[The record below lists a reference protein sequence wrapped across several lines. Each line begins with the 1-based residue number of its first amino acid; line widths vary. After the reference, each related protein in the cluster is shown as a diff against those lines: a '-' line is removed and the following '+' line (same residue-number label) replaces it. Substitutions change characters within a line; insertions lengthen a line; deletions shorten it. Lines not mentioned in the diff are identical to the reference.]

1 MAQSVLYNVIT
12 YFILLLLPLLC
23 SSPAHPRGY
32 KFTGY
37 SNFIS
42 NTQPYSSTRPFLIAF
57 SNNLN
62 CASRDTGWVGSRK
75 EGGREGRENFS
86 SPSLFS
92 SDLATDNGVSRKN
105 VLWAATLIRWPLLN
119 VSDNSLA
126 CDFGH
131 FNMAA
136 EWNALYVIKP
146 WSFVSIERII

>member
-1 MAQSVLYNVIT
+1 MAHLSVLYNVIT

-23 SSPAHPRGY
+23 SPIPGGSVQIYRLFEFHQQHTTL
-32 KFTGY
+32 FL
-37 SNFIS
+37 
-42 NTQPYSSTRPFLIAF
+42 NTPI
-57 SNNLN
+57 LN
-62 CASRDTGWVGSRK
+62 CFFEQFKLCLERYWVGGGK

-146 WSFVSIERII
+146 WSFVSIERLI